1 VLGVSVDDTPDKL
14 KPYVADM
21 KMNYPVL
28 QALSDEKI
36 LDAYGPMLGIP
47 VSVVIGRDGRI
58 CSKHTGLAAKD
69 ALENEIKGLL

>member
-1 VLGVSVDDTPDKL
+1 
-14 KPYVADM
+14 
-21 KMNYPVL
+21 
-28 QALSDEKI
+28 
-36 LDAYGPMLGIP
+36 MLGIP